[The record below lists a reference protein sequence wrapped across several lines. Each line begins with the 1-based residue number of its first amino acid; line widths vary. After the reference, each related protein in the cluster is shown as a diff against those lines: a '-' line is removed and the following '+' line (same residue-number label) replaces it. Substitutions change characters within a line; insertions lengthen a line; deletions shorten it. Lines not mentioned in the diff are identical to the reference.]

1 MDVHSK
7 VIPFELHP
15 MGFIEVFTR
24 LGADTDQLL
33 QETGINR
40 NFFIRRGDKISYYQ
54 QTQLL
59 KNGIRL
65 CKTPGLGLLAGLNMD
80 WGYHGS
86 VGSVVSC
93 SPSLKNAG
101 AAMRRF
107 LPIAQPHY
115 KMLASQ
121 PGIYVDKD
129 GIMVNPLRILAPKHQ
144 DPELNLFEIEY
155 RLAITLRLYDQCG
168 NKQVANSEVN
178 ALLAYPKPAHFYLYE
193 NLPCNKVVFGAKQTA
208 VSCHYQFLV
217 EPWRE
222 MRAAIFRRV
231 IDQCEDELKASYLET
246 STASKVRWHISYHYN
261 ELVTL
266 EQIAEQLATSPRAL
280 TRKLANENTN
290 FRQIMHQVRME
301 LTALHLRSSS
311 LSVDEVAELMGF
323 SSASSLRRAVKNW
336 SGKTAGA
343 LRDDPPDS
351 EPPNY
356 NFSTTNP
363 QLLPA

>member
-24 LGADTDQLL
+24 LGANTELL
-33 QETGINR
+33 LKDTGIHR
-40 NFFIRRGDKISYYQ
+40 SFFGRRGDKISYTQ

-65 CKTPGLGLLAGLNMD
+65 CNTPGLGLLTGMKMD
-80 WGYHGS
+80 WGYNGS
-86 VGSVVSC
+86 VGSVVTC

-115 KMLASQ
+115 NMLAGQ
-121 PGIYVDKD
+121 PSVYVDKD
-129 GIMVNPLRILAPKHQ
+129 GIMINPLRILAPKHNH
-144 DPELNLFEIEY
+144 PELDLFEIEY
-155 RLAITLRLYDQCG
+155 RLAVTLRIYDLCG
-168 NKQVANSEVN
+168 NKQVDNTEVN
-178 ALLAYPKPAHFYLYE
+178 ALLAYPKPAHAYLYD
-193 NLPCNKVVFGAKQTA
+193 NLPCNKVTFGAKQSA
-208 VSCHYQFLV
+208 VSCHYQFLI

-222 MRAAIFRRV
+222 LRSATYKRI
-231 IDQCEDELKASYLET
+231 IEQCENELNT
-246 STASKVRWHISYHYN
+246 SHLNVSVASKVRWHISYHFN
-261 ELVTL
+261 EQVTL
-266 EQIAEQLATSPRAL
+266 EQISEQLGLSPRAL

-290 FRQIMHQVRME
+290 FRHIVHQVRME
-301 LTALHLRSSS
+301 LTALHLQASS

-323 SSASSLRRAVKNW
+323 SSSSSLRRAIKNW

-343 LRDDPPDS
+343 LREDRTISPTPGAVFEDS
-351 EPPNY
+351 RA
-356 NFSTTNP
+356 
-363 QLLPA
+363 LPA